1 MHRTL
6 ADLTLPAAAL
16 GYAPKVP
23 IEEGIQ
29 RFVTWFKQSSLGA

>member
-6 ADLTLPAAAL
+6 ADVTLSAGAL

-23 IEEGIQ
+23 IEEGIS
-29 RFVTWFKQSSLGA
+29 RFLDWFKKASFDN